1 MLWSRKNKFA
11 KENLGSNLSRECTPS
26 LTQRTSKY
34 KWVASLKSKK
44 FWIKDFIML
53 LGVASATATAPLIPI
68 SSAVLAE
75 TQVISQT
82 QAIPVPEPSTNF
94 TNPLLLYSFREN
106 TGTIKSLAFS
116 PDSKILVG
124 GGAENEGI
132 IRMWNTLTGKKIAM
146 INRAHKTSVESIL
159 ISPDG
164 QTLASCSSDNT
175 INLWNL
181 GNNRFTRSFVG
192 HTSNV
197 LSLAVTPDG
206 KILASGALDGIRL
219 WDLLQQRPLAT
230 LVRFDN
236 FIYSLAISPD
246 GQTLVSGDRRG
257 TIKFW
262 DLNSGKLIRTVPGA
276 HLNTIT
282 KIVFT
287 PDGSNF
293 VSASRDRTIKIWD
306 TSTGTPVRTLTGHN
320 NWVNAITI
328 SPNGQ
333 TLASAGR
340 DGIKLWNLTTGELLN
355 TLYGHTDWVSSIA
368 FSPNGTMLASGG
380 FDRRVNIWLAQ

>member
-1 MLWSRKNKFA
+1 MLRSKNRNLHHSLFQA
-11 KENLGSNLSRECTPS
+11 KHRRFITLLS
-26 LTQRTSKY
+26 
-34 KWVASLKSKK
+34 VAVTTA
-44 FWIKDFIML
+44 
-53 LGVASATATAPLIPI
+53 VAPIVPI
-68 SSAVLAE
+68 SSTVLAE
-75 TQVISQT
+75 THVIAQT
-82 QAIPVPEPSTNF
+82 QTIPVPEPSTNF
-94 TNPLLLYSFREN
+94 SNPPLLLYSFREN
-106 TGTIKSLAFS
+106 LGTIKSLAFS
-116 PDSKILVG
+116 PNSQILVSG
-124 GGAENEGI
+124 GSENEGI
-132 IRMWNTLTGKKIAM
+132 IRMWSTSTGKRIAKID
-146 INRAHKTSVESIL
+146 RAHKTAVESIL

-181 GNNRFTRSFVG
+181 GSNRFTRSFVG

-197 LSLAVTPDG
+197 LSLAVTPDS
-206 KILASGALDGIRL
+206 KILASGAMDGIRL

-246 GQTLVSGDRRG
+246 GQTLISGDKRG
-257 TIKFW
+257 IIKFW
-262 DLNSGKLIRTVPGA
+262 DLNSGKLTRTIPNA
-276 HLNTIT
+276 HFGIIT

-293 VSASRDRTIKIWD
+293 ITASRDRTIKIWD
-306 TSTGTPVRTLTGHN
+306 TNAGLPIRTLTGHN
-320 NWVNAITI
+320 NWVNAIAL

-355 TLYGHTDWVSSIA
+355 TLYGHNDWVSTIA

>member
-1 MLWSRKNKFA
+1 M
-11 KENLGSNLSRECTPS
+11 
-26 LTQRTSKY
+26 
-34 KWVASLKSKK
+34 
-44 FWIKDFIML
+44 
-53 LGVASATATAPLIPI
+53 ASATATALLCPI
-68 SSAVLAE
+68 SSTVLAE
-75 TQVISQT
+75 TQSISQT

-94 TNPLLLYSFREN
+94 TNARLLYSFRDN
-106 TGTIKSLAFS
+106 LGTIKSLAFTPNS
-116 PDSKILVG
+116 QILIS

-132 IRMWNTLTGKKIAM
+132 IRMWNTLTGKTVAKID
-146 INRAHKTSVESIL
+146 RAHKTSVESIL

-164 QTLASCSSDNT
+164 QTLASCGSDST

-197 LSLAVTPDG
+197 LSLAVTPDS

-246 GQTLVSGDRRG
+246 GQTLISGDRRG
-257 TIKFW
+257 IIKFW
-262 DLNSGKLIRTVPGA
+262 DLNSGRLIRTISSA

-293 VSASRDRTIKIWD
+293 ISASRDRTIKIWD
-306 TSTGTPVRTLTGHN
+306 TSTGSLVRTLIGHN

-333 TLASAGR
+333 ILASAGR

-355 TLYGHTDWVSSIA
+355 TLYGHNDWVSSIA

>member
-1 MLWSRKNKFA
+1 MLVSKKNKFA
-11 KENLGSNLSRECTPS
+11 KENLGSKLSGGCNPCLREKIF
-26 LTQRTSKY
+26 QY
-34 KWVASLKSKK
+34 KWLANLKSQIFSKK
-44 FWIKDFIML
+44 NFITL
-53 LGVASATATAPLIPI
+53 LGLASATAIVPLFPI
-68 SSAVLAE
+68 SSTVLAE
-75 TQVISQT
+75 EQTISQT
-82 QAIPVPEPSTNF
+82 QDISVPEPSTNF
-94 TNPLLLYSFREN
+94 TNARLLYSFREN
-106 TGTIKSLAFS
+106 IGTIKSLAFS
-116 PDSKILVG
+116 PNGQILAG

-132 IRMWNTLTGKKIAM
+132 IRIWSMSTGKIVAR
-146 INRAHKTSVESIL
+146 IDRAHKTAVESIL

-164 QTLASCSSDNT
+164 QTLASASSDNT

-197 LSLAVTPDG
+197 LSLAVTPDS

-257 TIKFW
+257 IIKFW
-262 DLNSGKLIRTVPGA
+262 DLNSGRLIRTIPSA
-276 HLNTIT
+276 HVNTIT

-306 TSTGTPVRTLTGHN
+306 TSTGTLVRTLTGHN

-355 TLYGHTDWVSSIA
+355 TLYGHTDWVSTIA
-368 FSPNGTMLASGG
+368 FSPNGIMLASGG